1 MAKVTD
7 ERLFAAARH
16 AFGPYEYLF
25 RGWYHIFSNHE
36 LTEAEKN
43 KYEEEALS
51 VEAKW
56 VGDITK
62 DIDRQILED
71 MRKEHPEY
79 FKD

>member
-1 MAKVTD
+1 MPKVTY

-36 LTEAEKN
+36 LTEEEKR
-43 KYEEEALS
+43 KYEDEALS
-51 VEAKW
+51 AEAKW
-56 VGDITK
+56 VEGITK

>member
-1 MAKVTD
+1 MLKVTD
-7 ERLFAAARH
+7 ERLLAAARH

-36 LTEAEKN
+36 LTDKEK
-43 KYEEEALS
+43 KEYENEALS

-56 VGDITK
+56 VEDLTK
-62 DIDRQILED
+62 DIDRMILRD

-79 FKD
+79 FID